1 MIFDFI
7 RELEIILSDIAFTGI
22 NNIDYDMIEKVYS
35 ISKKSEK
42 IGMNHL
48 KDLLIDFIDSVKF
61 YKTNENKKE
70 NIKLVVNN
78 ISKIEFY
85 LRNALSYE

>member
-1 MIFDFI
+1 MIFDLI
-7 RELEIILSDIAFTGI
+7 RDLEILVSDITFSGI
-22 NNIDYDMIEKVYS
+22 NNIDYSIVDKIENLA
-35 ISKKSEK
+35 KKFEK
-42 IGMNHL
+42 ISMNHI
-48 KDLLIDFIDSVKF
+48 KDMLDDFAKSIRE

-70 NIKLVVNN
+70 YIKQVADN

>member
-1 MIFDFI
+1 MIFDLI
-7 RELEIILSDIAFTGI
+7 RDLEILLSDITFSGI
-22 NNIDYDMIEKVYS
+22 NNIDYSIVDKIENLA
-35 ISKKSEK
+35 KKFEK
-42 IGMNHL
+42 ISMNHI
-48 KDLLIDFIDSVKF
+48 KDMLDDFAKSIRE

-70 NIKLVVNN
+70 YIKQVADN

>member
-1 MIFDFI
+1 MIFDLI
-7 RELEIILSDIAFTGI
+7 KDLEILLSDITFSGI
-22 NNIDYDMIEKVYS
+22 NNIDYSIVDKIENLA
-35 ISKKSEK
+35 KKFEK
-42 IGMNHL
+42 ISMNHI
-48 KDLLIDFIDSVKF
+48 KDMLDDFAKSIRE

-70 NIKLVVNN
+70 YIKQVADN

>member
-1 MIFDFI
+1 MIFDLLKD
-7 RELEIILSDIAFTGI
+7 LEILVSDITFSGI
-22 NNIDYDMIEKVYS
+22 NNIDYSIVDKIENLA
-35 ISKKSEK
+35 KKFEK
-42 IGMNHL
+42 ISMNHI
-48 KDLLIDFIDSVKF
+48 KDMLDDFAKSIRE

-70 NIKLVVNN
+70 YIKQVADN

>member
-1 MIFDFI
+1 KIENLAKKFEKISMNHIKDMLDDFAKSI
-7 RELEIILSDIAFTGI
+7 RE
-22 NNIDYDMIEKVYS
+22 
-35 ISKKSEK
+35 
-42 IGMNHL
+42 
-48 KDLLIDFIDSVKF
+48 

-70 NIKLVVNN
+70 YIKQVADN

>member
-1 MIFDFI
+1 MIFDLL
-7 RELEIILSDIAFTGI
+7 RDLEILISDITFSGS
-22 NNIDYDMIEKVYS
+22 NNIDYSIVDKIENLA
-35 ISKKSEK
+35 KKFEK
-42 IGMNHL
+42 ISMNHI
-48 KDLLIDFIDSVKF
+48 KDMLDDFAKSIRE

-70 NIKLVVNN
+70 YIKQVADN

>member
-1 MIFDFI
+1 MIFDLL
-7 RELEIILSDIAFTGI
+7 RDLEILISDITFSGI
-22 NNIDYDMIEKVYS
+22 NNIDYSIVDKIENLA
-35 ISKKSEK
+35 KKFEK
-42 IGMNHL
+42 ISMNHI
-48 KDLLIDFIDSVKF
+48 KDMLDDFAKSIRE

-70 NIKLVVNN
+70 YIKQVADN

>member
-1 MIFDFI
+1 MIFDLL
-7 RELEIILSDIAFTGI
+7 RDLEILISDITFSGI
-22 NNIDYDMIEKVYS
+22 NNIDYSIVDKIENLAKKFKK
-35 ISKKSEK
+35 IS
-42 IGMNHL
+42 MNHI
-48 KDLLIDFIDSVKF
+48 KDMLDDFAKSIRE

-70 NIKLVVNN
+70 YIKQVADN

>member
-1 MIFDFI
+1 MIFDLI
-7 RELEIILSDIAFTGI
+7 RDLEILLSDITFSGI
-22 NNIDYDMIEKVYS
+22 NNIDYSIVDKIENLA
-35 ISKKSEK
+35 KKFEK
-42 IGMNHL
+42 ISMNHI
-48 KDLLIDFIDSVKF
+48 KDMLDDFAKSIRE

-70 NIKLVVNN
+70 YIKQAADN